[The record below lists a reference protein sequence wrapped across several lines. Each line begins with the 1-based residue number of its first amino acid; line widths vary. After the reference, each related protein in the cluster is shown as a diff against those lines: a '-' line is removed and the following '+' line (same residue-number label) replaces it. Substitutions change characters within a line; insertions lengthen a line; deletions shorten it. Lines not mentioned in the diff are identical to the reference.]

1 MATRRKSK
9 VDDPFSC
16 EVYRALKAAG
26 VDYSLLSVDG
36 MEATVSISRRSDA
49 KRLGM
54 SAPNCFTAT
63 FVYGR
68 PGGLPLAD
76 KVRALKAAQDSLD

>member
-16 EVYRALKAAG
+16 EVYQALKAAG

-49 KRLGM
+49 KH
-54 SAPNCFTAT
+54 CFTAT